1 MHRIDSRIDE
11 IRAANSL
18 QGAAVSQPPLAL
30 KKAPLLE
37 LTIDEMQNS
46 LRSLRRTFLDTWP
59 QTAALS
65 PGLFFVFVQLC
76 LDGGFDLF
84 VQGAVVLE
92 DFLCRVAPL
101 SQLGAFV
108 IQPGT
113 ALLDDLFFQC
123 KIEESASGGNSL
135 VIHDIELGFGERR
148 SNFVFHDFDARPIS
162 RYNAVGLFDGADA
175 ADIDSHAGVKLQRP
189 AAGSRLRVSKHDSDL
204 FPNLVCENAACSRFG
219 NDRREFAQRSTH
231 QSRLRTDC
239 RIANFTFQLCS
250 GDQRCHR
257 INDNYVEG
265 IGAHQRLAN
274 PKRFLSRA
282 RLRDEQII
290 KIDTESL
297 CVGRIERVLDIDKRR
312 QATAFL
318 CLRDHSKSERC
329 LPRRLRTKHF
339 DDSAAWESAHS
350 ERPIDQD
357 VARWNNVDIDDLF
370 VTETHDRAFAVIFC

>member
-37 LTIDEMQNS
+37 LTSDDMQNS

-92 DFLCRVAPL
+92 DFLCRVAAL
-101 SQLGAFV
+101 RQLGAFV
-108 IQPGT
+108 TQPGT
-113 ALLDDLFFQC
+113 TLLDDLFFQC

-189 AAGSRLRVSKHDSDL
+189 AAGSHLRVSKHDSDL
-204 FPNLVCENAACSRFG
+204 FSNLVCENAACRALEMIDVS
-219 NDRREFAQRSTH
+219 
-231 QSRLRTDC
+231 LRNAAL
-239 RIANFTFQLCS
+239 I
-250 GDQRCHR
+250 
-257 INDNYVEG
+257 
-265 IGAHQRLAN
+265 
-274 PKRFLSRA
+274 SRA
-282 RLRDEQII
+282 CAPTVASPISPSSSALVTSAA
-290 KIDTESL
+290 TESTTITSRAL
-297 CVGRIERVLDIDKRR
+297 ERTRVSQIR
-312 QATAFL
+312 
-318 CLRDHSKSERC
+318 
-329 LPRRLRTKHF
+329 
-339 DDSAAWESAHS
+339 SASSPE
-350 ERPIDQD
+350 
-357 VARWNNVDIDDLF
+357 LG
-370 VTETHDRAFAVIFC
+370 